1 MKALAL
7 PQRLPLPVKD
17 MDGEGPLKVALHHRS
32 RGTGAEFD

>member
-17 MDGEGPLKVALHHRS
+17 VDGEGPLEVALHHRS
-32 RGTGAEFD
+32 RGAGAKFD